1 MFFGLY
7 CLCMLK
13 YYVRRSLAEAF
24 EEVSRPPKQ
33 GVWIHG
39 DNIAEHELVQLADT
53 YGFDLNLIRDV
64 LDVNELA
71 RVDTENGKDLYVFIR
86 TAHRTRQGVVVTT
99 PILLAVK
106 GTVFINLSMANTE
119 HHRLARPSVIAQAS
133 DTISLLLGTFAAVVE
148 EYEGFMQHTS
158 HYIYDTE
165 RRLRTHEVTNDDF
178 IRFVTVENNLNEYRT
193 HLSGMQAVAGR
204 LQELMTDKGDKE
216 AVEDIELYIKQ
227 LLVGIASLKQSITSI
242 RNTYGMIANNSLN
255 QRIKA
260 LTVLMALIALPGVF
274 YGMYGM
280 NVALPFQHE
289 PWAYGVISLSSIV
302 ITLCVFL
309 FAKKRGIF

>member
-1 MFFGLY
+1 
-7 CLCMLK
+7 MLK
-13 YYVRRSLAEAF
+13 YYVRRSAAEAF
-24 EEVSRPPKQ
+24 SEVRTPPKH

-39 DNIAEHELVQLADT
+39 DTITDSELEGLSRD
-53 YGFDLNLIRDV
+53 YGFNLNLIRDV

-71 RVDTENGKDLYVFIR
+71 RVETENDKDLYVFIR
-86 TAHRTRQGVVVTT
+86 TAHRTKQGVVVTT

-106 GTVFINLSMANTE
+106 GTVFINLSLANTE
-119 HHRLARPSVIAQAS
+119 HHRLARPSIIAQAS
-133 DTISLLLGTFAAVVE
+133 DTTSLLLGTFAAVVE

-158 HYIYDTE
+158 QYIYDTGQ
-165 RRLRTHEVTNDDF
+165 RLHSHEVTNSDF
-178 IRFVTVENNLNEYRT
+178 IHFVTVENNLNEYST
-193 HLSGMQAVAGR
+193 HLSGMKDVAQR
-204 LQELMTDKGDKE
+204 LKELMRDKGDRE

-289 PWAYGVISLSSIV
+289 PWAYGAIAVTSVVVTIGI
-302 ITLCVFL
+302 FL
-309 FAKKRGIF
+309 VAKKRGIF

>member
-1 MFFGLY
+1 
-7 CLCMLK
+7 MLK
-13 YYVRRSLAEAF
+13 YYVRQSATEAF
-24 EEVSRPPKQ
+24 QEVSKPPRQ

-39 DNIAEHELVQLADT
+39 DNVAEHELVELADS

-64 LDVNELA
+64 LDINELA
-71 RVDTENGKDLYVFIR
+71 RVETKSRGKELYVFIR
-86 TAHRTRQGVVVTT
+86 TAHRTKRGVVVTT
-99 PILLAVK
+99 PILLAAK
-106 GTVFINLSMANTE
+106 DAVFINLSMANTE

-133 DTISLLLGTFAAVVE
+133 DTTSLLLGTFAAVVQ

-158 HYIYDTE
+158 RYVYDTE
-165 RRLRTHEVTNDDF
+165 QRLRIHEVTNDDF

-193 HLSGMQAVAGR
+193 HLSGMQAVAER
-204 LQELMTDKGDKE
+204 LQELMSDEGDKE

-274 YGMYGM
+274 FGMYGM

-289 PWAYGVISLSSIV
+289 PWAYPVISSISILV
-302 ITLCVFL
+302 TLGVFL
-309 FAKKRGIF
+309 FAKKKGIF

>member
-1 MFFGLY
+1 
-7 CLCMLK
+7 MLK
-13 YYVRRSLAEAF
+13 YYVRRSATEAF
-24 EEVSRPPKQ
+24 GEVSVPPKH

-39 DNIAEHELVQLADT
+39 DNVADHELVELSGT

-64 LDVNELA
+64 LDVKELA
-71 RVDTENGKDLYVFIR
+71 RVESENGKDLYVFIR
-86 TAHRTRQGVVVTT
+86 TAHRTKQGVVVTT

-119 HHRLARPSVIAQAS
+119 HHRLAKPSVIAQAS
-133 DTISLLLGTFAAVVE
+133 DTTSLLLGTFAAVVE

-158 HYIYDTE
+158 QYIYDAE
-165 RRLRTHEVTNDDF
+165 RRLHTHEVTNGDF
-178 IRFVTVENNLNEYRT
+178 IHFVTVENNLNEYST
-193 HLSGMQAVAGR
+193 HLSGMKDVAER
-204 LQELMTDKGDKE
+204 LKELMRDRGDKE

-289 PWAYGVISLSSIV
+289 PWAYPAIA
-302 ITLCVFL
+302 ITSVVVTIGIFL

>member
-1 MFFGLY
+1 
-7 CLCMLK
+7 MLK
-13 YYVRRSLAEAF
+13 YYVRRSATEAF
-24 EEVSRPPKQ
+24 DEVSKPPKQ

-39 DNIAEHELVQLADT
+39 DNIAEHELVELADS

-71 RVDTENGKDLYVFIR
+71 RVESKNGGKELYAFMR
-86 TAHRTRQGVVVTT
+86 TAHRTKRGVVVTT

-133 DTISLLLGTFAAVVE
+133 DTISLLLGTFAAVIE
-148 EYEGFMQHTS
+148 EYAGFMQHTS
-158 HYIYDTE
+158 QYVYDTE
-165 RRLRTHEVTNDDF
+165 QRLRTHEVTNSDF

-193 HLSGMQAVAGR
+193 HLSGMQAVAER
-204 LQELMTDKGDKE
+204 LQELMSDEGDKE

-274 YGMYGM
+274 FGMYGM
-280 NVALPFQHE
+280 NVALPFQHQ
-289 PWAYGVISLSSIV
+289 PWAYPVISSVSVLV
-302 ITLCVFL
+302 TLGVFL

>member
-1 MFFGLY
+1 
-7 CLCMLK
+7 MLK
-13 YYVRRSLAEAF
+13 YYVRRSAAEAF
-24 EEVSRPPKQ
+24 SEVHTPPKH

-39 DNIAEHELVQLADT
+39 DNITDSELEELSRA

-71 RVDTENGKDLYVFIR
+71 RVETENDKDLYVFIR
-86 TAHRTRQGVVVTT
+86 TAHRTKQGVVVTT

-106 GTVFINLSMANTE
+106 GTVFINLSLANTD
-119 HHRLARPSVIAQAS
+119 HHRLAKPSIIAQAS
-133 DTISLLLGTFAAVVE
+133 DTTSLLLGTFAAVVE

-158 HYIYDTE
+158 QYVYDTGQ
-165 RRLRTHEVTNDDF
+165 RLHNHEVTNSDF
-178 IRFVTVENNLNEYRT
+178 IHFVTVENNLNEYST
-193 HLSGMQAVAGR
+193 HLSGMRDVAER
-204 LQELMTDKGDKE
+204 LKELMRDKGDRE

-289 PWAYGVISLSSIV
+289 PWAYGAVAVTSVVVTIGI
-302 ITLCVFL
+302 FL
-309 FAKKRGIF
+309 VAKKRGIF

>member
-1 MFFGLY
+1 
-7 CLCMLK
+7 MLK
-13 YYVRRSLAEAF
+13 YYVRRSATEAF
-24 EEVSRPPKQ
+24 DEVSTPPKQ

-39 DNIAEHELVQLADT
+39 DNIAEHELVQLADS

-71 RVDTENGKDLYVFIR
+71 RVEIENSKDLYVFIR
-86 TAHRTRQGVVVTT
+86 TAHRTKQGVVVTT

-133 DTISLLLGTFAAVVE
+133 DTTSLLLGTFAAVVE
-148 EYEGFMQHTS
+148 EYEDFMQHTS
-158 HYIYDTE
+158 QYIYDTE
-165 RRLRTHEVTNDDF
+165 RRLHTHEVTNSDF
-178 IRFVTVENNLNEYRT
+178 IHFVTVENNLNEYST
-193 HLSGMQAVAGR
+193 HLKGMQDVAER
-204 LQELMTDKGDKE
+204 LKELMRDKGDKE

-280 NVALPFQHE
+280 NVTLPFQHE
-289 PWAYGVISLSSIV
+289 PWAYGAIAVTSVLV
-302 ITLCVFL
+302 TLGIFF

>member
-1 MFFGLY
+1 
-7 CLCMLK
+7 MLK
-13 YYVRRSLAEAF
+13 YYVRRSATEAF
-24 EEVSRPPKQ
+24 DEVSTPPKQ

-39 DNIAEHELVQLADT
+39 DNIVEHELVQLADS

-71 RVDTENGKDLYVFIR
+71 RVETENSKDLYVFIR
-86 TAHRTRQGVVVTT
+86 TAHRTKQGVVVTT

-133 DTISLLLGTFAAVVE
+133 DTTSLLLGTFAAVVE
-148 EYEGFMQHTS
+148 EYEDFMQHTS
-158 HYIYDTE
+158 QYIYDTE
-165 RRLRTHEVTNDDF
+165 RRLHTHEVTNSDF
-178 IRFVTVENNLNEYRT
+178 IHFVTVENNLNEYST
-193 HLSGMQAVAGR
+193 HLKGMQDVAER
-204 LQELMTDKGDKE
+204 LKELMRDKGDKE

-289 PWAYGVISLSSIV
+289 PWAYGAIAVTSVLV
-302 ITLCVFL
+302 TLGIFF

>member
-1 MFFGLY
+1 
-7 CLCMLK
+7 MLK
-13 YYVRRSLAEAF
+13 YYVRRSATEAF
-24 EEVSRPPKQ
+24 ETVATPPKQ

-39 DNIAEHELVQLADT
+39 DNIAEHELVGLADE

-64 LDVNELA
+64 RDVNELA
-71 RVDTENGKDLYVFIR
+71 RVETKRGGKELYVFIR

-133 DTISLLLGTFAAVVE
+133 DTTSLLLGTFAAVVE

-158 HYIYDTE
+158 KYIYDTE
-165 RRLRTHEVTNDDF
+165 QRLRSHEVTNNDF
-178 IRFVTVENNLNEYRT
+178 IHFVTVENNLNEYRT
-193 HLSGMQAVAGR
+193 HLSSMQAVAER
-204 LQELMTDKGDKE
+204 LQELMSDEGDKE

-227 LLVGIASLKQSITSI
+227 LLVSGASLKQSITSI
-242 RNTYGMIANNSLN
+242 RNTYGMIANNALN

-274 YGMYGM
+274 FGMYGM
-280 NVALPFQHE
+280 NVALPFQHQ
-289 PWAYGVISLSSIV
+289 PWAYGAISLTSIIV
-302 ITLCVFL
+302 TLGVFI